1 MKGNLVS
8 ISPETYAN
16 SPYLPYRPDV
26 RDYFHSGTVLKF
38 NSHYSCFLFSCSTI
52 KQLEGRLA
60 QSSLHKESK
69 RTERKVLLK
78 ASVNAG
84 SAL

>member
-26 RDYFHSGTVLKF
+26 RDYFHFGTASKVYLKLFFFLPVSRMKYKCSGTHGYNRTFTNPYL
-38 NSHYSCFLFSCSTI
+38 FLFS
-52 KQLEGRLA
+52 
-60 QSSLHKESK
+60 
-69 RTERKVLLK
+69 
-78 ASVNAG
+78 
-84 SAL
+84 

>member
-26 RDYFHSGTVLKF
+26 RDYFHSGTASKVYLKILF
-38 NSHYSCFLFSCSTI
+38 FLSFIC
-52 KQLEGRLA
+52 RM
-60 QSSLHKESK
+60 
-69 RTERKVLLK
+69 
-78 ASVNAG
+78 
-84 SAL
+84 